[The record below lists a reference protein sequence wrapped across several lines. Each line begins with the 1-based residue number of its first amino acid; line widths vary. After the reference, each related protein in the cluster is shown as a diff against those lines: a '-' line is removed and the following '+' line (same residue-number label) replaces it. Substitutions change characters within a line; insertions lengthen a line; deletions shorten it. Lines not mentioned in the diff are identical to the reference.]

1 MFPMLEMLTGEK
13 PQICSRISSEEY
25 ADLLGNIQGMCNFN
39 YGEILTDVTAAEFAL
54 MYHAAIKNKTD
65 NKMLTVA
72 QAAAILHVTVPAIS
86 RTLKNLENKEYLSR
100 ITNQNDR
107 RSVYISIT
115 AKGMEVLVNNLRC
128 FEDTMKRILSNFS
141 DEELH
146 TMIRLQTKFVK
157 AARNVSL
164 QA

>member
-1 MFPMLEMLTGEK
+1 MLEMLTGEK
-13 PQICSRISSEEY
+13 PQICSRISGEEY
-25 ADLLGNIQGMCNFN
+25 TALLGNMQGMCNFN
-39 YGEILTDVTAAEFAL
+39 FAEILTDITAAEFAL

-65 NKMLTVA
+65 NEMLTVA
-72 QAAAILHVTVPAIS
+72 QAASILQVTVPAIS
-86 RTLKNLENKEYLSR
+86 RTLKNLEKKEYLSR

-115 AKGMEVLVNNLRC
+115 AKGVEVLINNLHR
-128 FEDTMKRILSNFS
+128 FEGLMTRILSSFS

-146 TMIRLQTKFVK
+146 TMIKLQTKFVN
-157 AARNVSL
+157 AANNLSL